1 MSLLESL
8 LQLNQVDAQVRGL
21 RSRMESAQRYLD
33 AQTNQLQVVDDT
45 LQELKTRLLHVKAAI
60 ANHETEMATIDERIE
75 KLRDEL
81 NSSETNK
88 QYTAVLNELNT
99 VKANR
104 TEIEDETIK
113 EMESVETLEAEV
125 EQVTAQR
132 EERVKVKDHAANQ
145 LREREAEI
153 GDRLTELEAE
163 REQAAAAVPPEAL
176 AIFDDLC
183 HIYDGEPMASVEEVN
198 RRRREYACEACNILL
213 PFELV
218 SLLLSGID
226 SVVRCAACSRILYLQ
241 DELRGALA
249 KN

>member
-1 MSLLESL
+1 MSLQESL

-21 RSRMESAQRYLD
+21 RSRLESAKRYLD
-33 AQTNQLQVVDDT
+33 AQSRQLQVVDDT
-45 LQELKTRLLHVKAAI
+45 QQELKTRLQHVKATI
-60 ANHETEMATIDERIE
+60 ANHESEMATIDERIE

-88 QYTAVLNELNT
+88 QYTAVLTELNT

-104 TEIEDETIK
+104 SEIEDATIT
-113 EMESVETLEAEV
+113 EMESVDSIEAELAEV
-125 EQVTAQR
+125 ETQR
-132 EERVKVKDHAANQ
+132 EERVKVRDHAEKQ

-153 GDRLTELEAE
+153 GTRLSELETE
-163 REQAAAAVPPEAL
+163 REHAAAAVPPEAL

-198 RRRREYACEACNILL
+198 RRRREYACAACNILL

-218 SLLLSGID
+218 SLLMGDID

-249 KN
+249 KH